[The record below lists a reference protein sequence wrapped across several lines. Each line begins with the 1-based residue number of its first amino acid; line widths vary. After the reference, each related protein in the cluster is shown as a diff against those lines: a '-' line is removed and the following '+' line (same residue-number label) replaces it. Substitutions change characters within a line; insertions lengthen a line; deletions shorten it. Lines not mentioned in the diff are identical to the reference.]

1 MKNKKLFILIGALIF
16 MVCYTFIIYNIM
28 FSPKEIF
35 SKGINKAVRKI
46 NENLEDMNF
55 KNTMNDISIKF
66 NTSMSELKAYTT
78 YTYGIKFGTDSKNKA
93 AETKLYMIDQNNKEY
108 SYTGYIKNSNL
119 YHKLSSLDKLILYNI
134 ENQDLTSTFETTSD
148 INSDELKYL
157 TKAISKSLIKN
168 FDKKNFSKKADTIKI
183 GQTTLKV
190 TKNTYEIDNKE
201 ATRITKAVYNDLLND
216 KKAMKII
223 TSLTGQTKEEIKK
236 EIDKSKQ
243 NEEIGI
249 VKINIYNKF
258 NKILGFDI
266 SENNQNLI
274 SYYKNNDDF
283 IINYND
289 YNIEGIK
296 NKNLVVTIKDTNKT
310 YGTLTFSKYKK
321 NDFAFDFITDNYT
334 GNISYNKAKDKNIY
348 TTKLDIMINNG
359 KNNFSFNIKAKQE
372 NNAKIA
378 DIDTSNAEEYT
389 EEEFAE
395 ALENFMDSLKE
406 TPIGFLGNLFM
417 PANNLEYYEY

>member
-201 ATRITKAVYNDLLND
+201 AARITKAVYNDLLND

>member
-1 MKNKKLFILIGALIF
+1 MKNKKLFILIGALVF

-266 SENNQNLI
+266 SENNQKLI

-283 IINYND
+283 IINYNN